1 MNSACS
7 ISHSLNTAVRSDTSE
22 VELYVTFKRGG
33 LGLVISWQFD
43 SFYTLG
49 QVDSHQIHF
58 GICSVL
64 SVLQASTSCISV
76 TGGASHTSKYTV
88 ETATLYNTQTRHT
101 IQNTNTNNTHS
112 IPSAF
117 KLFFCQVHYN
127 VLCITLVIHIS

>member
-1 MNSACS
+1 MNSGCS
-7 ISHSLNTAVRSDTSE
+7 ISYSLNTAVRSGTSE
-22 VELYVTFKRGG
+22 VGLYVTFKRGD

-88 ETATLYNTQTRHT
+88 ESTTLYNTQTNKHT
-101 IQNTNTNNTHS
+101 PYHTNTNTNNTQTHTRYHLHS
-112 IPSAF
+112 YFLLHNLII
-117 KLFFCQVHYN
+117 LYI
-127 VLCITLVIHIS
+127 L